1 MRKFLQFTQF
11 ITDTYKKSSNTG
23 FKAPPVKMIR
33 WNQDEAELFQD
44 RNAVE
49 NSKKPRHQGNELVAL
64 NTFSTETNFYHIVH
78 YDDTKS
84 CPQKSYHMQ
93 ILQNTIYKRWY
104 CPYQDEIKQRIHLSK
119 NWQRKMSYRQC
130 LFGPLTE
137 FLKGDDDNVRF
148 ESVVV
153 LKETRSRLPK
163 TASEMFVKQNFSMAK

>member
-1 MRKFLQFTQF
+1 M
-11 ITDTYKKSSNTG
+11 
-23 FKAPPVKMIR
+23 KMIR

-64 NTFSTETNFYHIVH
+64 NTFCTETNFYHIVH

-119 NWQRKMSYRQC
+119 NWQRKMSYRKC

-163 TASEMFVKQNFSMAK
+163 TASEMFVKENFPIAK